1 MGNFVPEALP
11 LISIIFTS
19 IIVYYYDKN
28 VEYRVKLRREIEEKM
43 K

>member
-19 IIVYYYDKN
+19 IIVYYYDKS